1 MELLDEQPRG
11 KQDYDM
17 WISDGVALGK
27 GEGPEYVENISSR
40 SLKKTSDQK
49 TKSTKYLLFNFL
61 SDEIDQNTNFAKWLF
76 MTKLYI
82 LSQRRRYRVANSAR

>member
-40 SLKKTSDQK
+40 SLKK
-49 TKSTKYLLFNFL
+49 
-61 SDEIDQNTNFAKWLF
+61 I
-76 MTKLYI
+76 
-82 LSQRRRYRVANSAR
+82 